1 MNELGDR
8 QLADNDLAFGIF
20 DWLDGDPSQSAELYE
35 QRLEMLTYADQ
46 AGFHAY
52 HLAEHHGTP
61 LGLAPSPNV
70 FLAAV
75 ASRTSRLR
83 LGPMVSVL
91 PLYQPVRLAE
101 EIGMLD
107 QLSRGRLE
115 LGIGRGTSPAELA
128 AFGIDATDSR
138 ALMEEALQI
147 ILVGL
152 STGAVEFEG
161 NYFRV
166 RGAVSVVRTVQRPYP
181 PLWYPTARRHS
192 IPWAARHGM
201 NFLDNFVSALLEA
214 NDVAPPPIAT
224 YDSAYAEHRFD
235 PGRLNAHIPSPRRGF
250 VRHVVIGESRAEA
263 EAVASA
269 AYQMFAD
276 RFNCLSTSRGGPPLL
291 RMTFDEFTGHGFLLV
306 GNVEGVTDQV
316 VAQLERNGGDYFA
329 GTFAFGGMRTVD
341 ILRSVALFA
350 SEVVPRVR
358 RARHG

>member
-1 MNELGDR
+1 
-8 QLADNDLAFGIF
+8 
-20 DWLDGDPSQSAELYE
+20 
-35 QRLEMLTYADQ
+35 
-46 AGFHAY
+46 
-52 HLAEHHGTP
+52 
-61 LGLAPSPNV
+61 
-70 FLAAV
+70 
-75 ASRTSRLR
+75 
-83 LGPMVSVL
+83 MVSVL

-181 PLWYPTARRHS
+181 PLWYPTARTQS

-201 NFLDNFVSALLEA
+201 NFLDNFVSALLDA
-214 NDVAPPPIAT
+214 NDAAPPPIAT
-224 YDSAYAEHRFD
+224 YDNVYAEHRFD
-235 PGRLNAHIPSPRRGF
+235 TGRLNADIPSPRRGF
-250 VRHVVIGESRAEA
+250 VRHVVVGETTAEA
-263 EAVASA
+263 EAVARA
-269 AYQMFAD
+269 AFQVFAD
-276 RFNCLSTSRGGPPLL
+276 HFNCLATSRGGPRLL
-291 RMTFDEFTGHGFLLV
+291 RMTFDEFTGHGLLLV
-306 GNVEGVTDQV
+306 GTVKSVTDQIV
-316 VAQLERNGGDYFA
+316 EQLELNGGDYFV
-329 GTFAFGGMRTVD
+329 GTFAFGDMRTAD
-341 ILRSVALFA
+341 ILRSVTLFA
-350 SEVVPRVR
+350 SEVMPRVR